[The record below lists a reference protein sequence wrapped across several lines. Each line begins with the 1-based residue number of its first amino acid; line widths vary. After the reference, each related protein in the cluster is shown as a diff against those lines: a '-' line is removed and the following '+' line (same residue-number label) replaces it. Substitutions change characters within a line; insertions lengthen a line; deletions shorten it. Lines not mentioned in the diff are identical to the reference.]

1 MGLNVGGM
9 RLTGGEDKSY
19 LLVRGGE
26 EKAMLVKKG
35 SYRKQFEEIYKDC
48 PAMLK
53 HFEGDKI
60 MWDDLAGHVFAYDV
74 ACK

>member
-1 MGLNVGGM
+1 M
-9 RLTGGEDKSY
+9 R
-19 LLVRGGE
+19 GE
-26 EKAMLVKKG
+26 EKAILVKKG

-60 MWDDLAGHVFAYDV
+60 MWDDLAGHVFAYDS